1 MKRKKTRVRV
11 PTEQNLNN
19 KSNWMRFW
27 RQRELWL
34 MLIPGL
40 LFYAIYRYGPMFGLF
55 VAFKDYSPFLGVWES
70 PWVGFKH
77 FERLFTN
84 PDFWRLFKNTL
95 TLGSLSLVIFFP
107 SCIIFSLLLNEVL
120 NKKAKKI
127 YQTISYLPTF
137 ISIVIVCSIFTNM
150 FAVAGFVNDIIEF
163 FGGERINF
171 MLKPEYYYLVYMV
184 SDLWAGIGSGSIV
197 YLAALSGVD
206 QNLYEAAELDGCSR
220 LKRIWHITIPSIM
233 PTIVTMFLLRIGNII
248 RIAPDKTLLL
258 ATDAVRSVS
267 DIFGSYV
274 YRVGI
279 IQRSYSYAAAVGIFE
294 SILAAIILVCANKV
308 SKRTTGEGLW

>member
-1 MKRKKTRVRV
+1 MKLIKKHVRV
-11 PTEQNLNN
+11 STVPNLNQ
-19 KSNWMRFW
+19 KGKLARFW
-27 RQRELWL
+27 RQRQLWL
-34 MLIPGL
+34 MLLPGL
-40 LFYAIYRYGPMFGLF
+40 LFYLIYRYIPMFGLL
-55 VAFKDYSPFLGVWES
+55 VAFKDYSPFLGVMES

-77 FERLFTN
+77 FERLFSN
-84 PDFWRLFKNTL
+84 PDFWKLFKNTL
-95 TLGSLSLVIFFP
+95 TLGCLSLVIFFP
-107 SCIIFSLLLNEVL
+107 CCILFSLLLNEVV
-120 NKKAKKI
+120 NKKAKKF

-137 ISIVIVCSIFTNM
+137 LSIVIVCSIFTNM
-150 FAVAGFVNDIIEF
+150 FSVAGFVNDIIEF

-171 MLKPEYYYLVYMV
+171 MIKSEYYYLVYMV
-184 SDLWAGIGSGSIV
+184 SEVWAGIGSGSIV

-220 LKRIWHITIPSIM
+220 LKKIWHITIPAIM

-279 IQRSYSYAAAVGIFE
+279 VQRSYSYAAAVGIFE
-294 SILAAIILVCANKV
+294 SVLAAIILVFANKA
-308 SKRTTGEGLW
+308 SKRVTGESLW

>member
-1 MKRKKTRVRV
+1 MKLLKKRVHV
-11 PTEQNLNN
+11 PTVPNLNRKN
-19 KSNWMRFW
+19 KRARFW
-27 RQRELWL
+27 RQGQLWL
-34 MLIPGL
+34 MLLPGL
-40 LFYAIYRYGPMFGLF
+40 LFYLIYRYVPMFGLL

-84 PDFWRLFKNTL
+84 PDFWKLFKNTL
-95 TLGSLSLVIFFP
+95 TLGSLSLVVFFP
-107 SCIIFSLLLNEVL
+107 TCIVFSLLLNEVL
-120 NKKAKKI
+120 NKRAKKI

-137 ISIVIVCSIFTNM
+137 LSIVIVCSIFTNM
-150 FAVAGFVNDIIEF
+150 FSVAGFVNDIVEF

-171 MLKPEYYYLVYMV
+171 MLKSEYYYLIYMI

-206 QNLYEAAELDGCSR
+206 QTLYEAAELDGCTR
-220 LKRIWHITIPSIM
+220 MKKIWHITIPSIM

-267 DIFGSYV
+267 DIFGTYV

-279 IQRSYSYAAAVGIFE
+279 TQRSYSYAAAVGIFE
-294 SILAAIILVCANKV
+294 SVLAAIILVCANKA

>member
-1 MKRKKTRVRV
+1 MKLLKKRAHV
-11 PTEQNLNN
+11 PTVSDLNRKN
-19 KSNWMRFW
+19 KWSRFW
-27 RQRELWL
+27 RQGQLWL
-34 MLIPGL
+34 MLLPGL
-40 LFYAIYRYGPMFGLF
+40 LFYLIYRYAPMFGLF

-84 PDFWRLFKNTL
+84 PDFWKLFKNTI
-95 TLGSLSLVIFFP
+95 TLGGLSLVVFFP
-107 SCIIFSLLLNEVL
+107 SCIIFSLVLNEVL
-120 NKKAKKI
+120 SKRAKKI
-127 YQTISYLPTF
+127 YQTISYMPTF
-137 ISIVIVCSIFTNM
+137 LSIVIICSIFTNM
-150 FAVAGFVNDIIEF
+150 FNVAGFVNDIVEF

-171 MLKPEYYYLVYMV
+171 MLKSEYYYLIYML

-220 LKRIWHITIPSIM
+220 IKKIWHITIPSIM

-267 DIFGSYV
+267 EIFGTYV

-279 IQRSYSYAAAVGIFE
+279 TQRSYSYAAAVGIFE
-294 SILAAIILVCANKV
+294 SVVAAIILVCANKA